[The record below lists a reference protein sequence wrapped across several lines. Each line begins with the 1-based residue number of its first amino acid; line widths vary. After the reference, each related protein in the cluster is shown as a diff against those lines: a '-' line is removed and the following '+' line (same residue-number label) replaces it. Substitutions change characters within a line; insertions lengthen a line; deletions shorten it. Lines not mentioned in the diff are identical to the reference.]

1 MTDESSYDTKSWCL
15 FFIIPTGVIYDGTSN
30 GPMGAGPSPTSLFL
44 SQSCGGVLQ
53 PIHSSSSS
61 NSSFNCN
68 PSSLV
73 SRDYHPSRPTRRHPA
88 ETNFDFAPSDD
99 GCLPHG
105 LLPSSA
111 MTVDHARN
119 ARLRT
124 DFPYHHIHHQPPGTK
139 DGVAANSPSNASG
152 AIIAEA
158 YRAIT
163 DPYGLQTV
171 EPYNSGPTYRG
182 FVPRHQLKTE
192 MLG

>member
-1 MTDESSYDTKSWCL
+1 M
-15 FFIIPTGVIYDGTSN
+15 GN
-30 GPMGAGPSPTSLFL
+30 GPAPASLFL
-44 SQSCGGVLQ
+44 SQSCGGGGLQ
-53 PIHSSSSS
+53 PIHSSSSP

-73 SRDYHPSRPTRRHPA
+73 SRDYHPSRPLRRHP
-88 ETNFDFAPSDD
+88 ESNFDFAPSDD
-99 GCLPHG
+99 MGLPHG

-111 MTVDHARN
+111 MTSEHPRN

-124 DFPYHHIHHQPPGTK
+124 DFPYHSMHHQPSVTK
-139 DGVAANSPSNASG
+139 DGISAHSPSNASG

-171 EPYNSGPTYRG
+171 EPYHSGPTYRG